1 MKLRGHHL
9 FCTALFVGHGYSKEF
24 TGKMK
29 ELTAALRAGEEV
41 TVKTGSDEICLSCP
55 NRTGAGGCAL
65 GTEDAAARD
74 AAAMNV
80 LHLVPGAKTNWEQ
93 VKAKL
98 LLITEQEFQFVCGD
112 CRWQKDGICSLL
124 LLKESLNGGK

>member
-9 FCTALFVGHGYSKEF
+9 FCAALFSGHGYSRGF
-24 TGKMK
+24 TEKMT
-29 ELTAALRAGEEV
+29 ELTAAMRAGERII
-41 TVKTGSDEICLSCP
+41 VKTGADELCSACP
-55 NRTGAGGCAL
+55 HRTGAGGCAL
-65 GTEDAAARD
+65 GTENAAARD

-80 LHLVPGAKTNWEQ
+80 LHLVPGAKANWEQ
-93 VKAKL
+93 VKSKL